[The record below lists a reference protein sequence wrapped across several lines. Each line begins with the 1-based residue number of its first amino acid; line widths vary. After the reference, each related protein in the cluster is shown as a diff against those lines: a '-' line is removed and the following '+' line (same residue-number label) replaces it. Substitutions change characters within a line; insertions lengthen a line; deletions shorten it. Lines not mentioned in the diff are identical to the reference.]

1 MEKDR
6 TLQELLLGHFWIGC
20 VVQLGLLLL
29 GGHLLKDVIGL
40 WCGIFCGVFCLLH
53 MQRTLEDSL
62 DLGEEYA
69 TKQVRKGYVTRML
82 LMAVVLGLALYYELC
97 NPITLLV
104 GVLVLKSAI
113 YLQSVM
119 HKVLKKINQKGG

>member
-6 TLQELLLGHFWIGC
+6 TLQELLLGLLGIGC
-20 VVQLGLLLL
+20 VVQLGLLFLSD
-29 GGHLLKDVIGL
+29 HLLKNAIGL

-69 TKQVRKGYVTRML
+69 TRQVRKGYATRL
-82 LMAVVLGLALYYELC
+82 LLTAVVLGLVLCYELC
-97 NPITLLV
+97 NPIALLA
-104 GVLVLKSAI
+104 GVLVLKPAI
-113 YLQSVM
+113 YLQPVM
-119 HKVLKKINQKGG
+119 HKVLQKINQKGG